1 MTLISIAVVKQI
13 RDKQNGVKLTEVC
26 HFEILFQARFLRS
39 CASQQNYMSELNPLT
54 EPDTDITITTPLPHT
69 QERITCA
76 GVAPSL
82 SAACLM
88 GLSTGP
94 PGTLV
99 IGLLK
104 PARPWFRNASE
115 AAADSFTHVRELY
128 ASVTTPNLAENSNRE
143 ALCA

>member
-1 MTLISIAVVKQI
+1 
-13 RDKQNGVKLTEVC
+13 
-26 HFEILFQARFLRS
+26 
-39 CASQQNYMSELNPLT
+39 MSELNPLT
-54 EPDTDITITTPLPHT
+54 EPDTDVTITTPLLLT

-94 PGTLV
+94 PGILV

-104 PARPWFRNASE
+104 PARAWFRNASE
-115 AAADSFTHVRELY
+115 AAADGVLHT
-128 ASVTTPNLAENSNRE
+128 
-143 ALCA
+143 